1 MLVISTASY
10 ISIGHLESFSPIEL
24 EVVMRVSSIRSTEHL
39 NDVRDIFAKEVIRS
53 CQLMKTD
60 RNWTMN
66 SVEIASIDTN
76 DDQSSIVHRVFDRI
90 SLHDEEHGQK
100 HYSDLQRCLS
110 KSGCAVVKAG
120 MLIADRSM
128 RLKRK
133 EMVSVFNSLL
143 RENEGVYSLYD
154 SDDDD
159 DDHHL
164 TSIILHQ
171 SPYINQIL
179 SITLHQSSYINHL
192 TSII

>member
-1 MLVISTASY
+1 
-10 ISIGHLESFSPIEL
+10 
-24 EVVMRVSSIRSTEHL
+24 
-39 NDVRDIFAKEVIRS
+39 
-53 CQLMKTD
+53 MKTD

-143 RENEGVYSLYD
+143 RENEGVYSLYE

-159 DDHHL
+159 DDDDDDADDDDNDNDYDYDDHL
-164 TSIILHQ
+164 TSIILHE
-171 SPYINQIL
+171 
-179 SITLHQSSYINHL
+179 SSYINHL
-192 TSII
+192 ASIILHQSDSIYHLTSII

>member
-1 MLVISTASY
+1 
-10 ISIGHLESFSPIEL
+10 
-24 EVVMRVSSIRSTEHL
+24 MRVSSIRSTEHL
-39 NDVRDIFAKEVIRS
+39 NDVRDLFAKEVIRS

-76 DDQSSIVHRVFDRI
+76 DDQSSIVHRVFDRM

-100 HYSDLQRCLS
+100 HYSDLQRCIS
-110 KSGCAVVKAG
+110 KSGCAVMKAG

-143 RENEGVYSLYD
+143 RENEGVYSLYE

-159 DDHHL
+159 DDDDDDNDNDCDYDDHL

-171 SPYINQIL
+171 SPYINHLTSIIL
-179 SITLHQSSYINHL
+179 HESSYINHL
-192 TSII
+192 T